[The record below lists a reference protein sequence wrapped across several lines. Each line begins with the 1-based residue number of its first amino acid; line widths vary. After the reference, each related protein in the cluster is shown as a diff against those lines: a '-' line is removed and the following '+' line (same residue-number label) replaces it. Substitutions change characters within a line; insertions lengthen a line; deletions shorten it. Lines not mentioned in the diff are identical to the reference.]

1 MYVYLS
7 IQVWRS
13 VNSMIDEQMSKE
25 IRVVT
30 GIFSVLKLPYNY
42 SNYLYEK
49 YIDNIVFS
57 FF

>member
-1 MYVYLS
+1 
-7 IQVWRS
+7 
-13 VNSMIDEQMSKE
+13 MIDEQMSKG

-57 FF
+57 FLKSSEKELNLS